1 MIQARL
7 KKKLDAAHGLMTLDV
22 DFTINKGELVTFYG
36 PSGAGKTSILRMLCG
51 LTAPDEGYI
60 SVGDQRWFD
69 DKNKI
74 NKKPQQRNI
83 GIVFQDYALFP
94 NMTVRGNLTYALV
107 KGQTQDLIDEL
118 LALMELS
125 NLQDKKPAFLSGGQR
140 QRVALARALV
150 RKPDVLLLDEP
161 MSALDTTLR
170 IKIQDYILRVHQQFH
185 LTTILVTHDILEV
198 LRLSSRVFLLEEGQ
212 IKRQG
217 KPHELLPVQALKRMI
232 NELPQ

>member
-1 MIQARL
+1 MIQARF

-60 SVGDQRWFD
+60 SVGDQSWFD

-94 NMTVRGNLTYALV
+94 NMTVRGNLMYALV
-107 KGQTQDLIDEL
+107 KGQSQDLIDEL

>member
-1 MIQARL
+1 MIQARF

-60 SVGDQRWFD
+60 SVGDQSWFD

-94 NMTVRGNLTYALV
+94 NMTVRGNLMYALV
-107 KGQTQDLIDEL
+107 KGQSQDLIDEL

-212 IKRQG
+212 INRQG

>member
-7 KKKLDAAHGLMTLDV
+7 EKKLDAAHGLMNLDV
-22 DFTINKGELVTFYG
+22 DFSIDKGELVTFYG

-51 LTAPDEGYI
+51 LSAPDQGYI
-60 SVGDQRWFD
+60 SVNGQNWFD
-69 DKNKI
+69 DKTKVNL
-74 NKKPQQRNI
+74 KPQQRNI

-94 NMTVRGNLTYALV
+94 NMTVRGNLLYALA
-107 KGQTQDLIDEL
+107 KGQTHTMIDEL
-118 LALMELS
+118 LKLMELS

-150 RKPDVLLLDEP
+150 RKPEILLLDEP

-185 LTTILVTHDILEV
+185 LTTILVRHDILEV
-198 LRLSSRVFLLEEGQ
+198 LRLSTRVFLLEEGK
-212 IKRQG
+212 ITRQG
-217 KPHELLPVQALKRMI
+217 KPHELLPVQTLKRMI